1 MTVETDDTDSAF
13 IRLQRNSDTNAT
25 VEISVQDAG
34 AGANN
39 ARVQIEC
46 DGGGIATLALQDN
59 GGGGN
64 GATLDARGGLSL
76 FTDAGYSALDT
87 WDQAGNV
94 QRFGLLPTAG
104 QPMIGVVAAPPDGD
118 LAASQVS
125 LWFDDTNGLAKL
137 MVKGKSANGTV
148 VTGSIPLV

>member
-25 VEISVQDAG
+25 VEIS
-34 AGANN
+34 
-39 ARVQIEC
+39 
-46 DGGGIATLALQDN
+46 LQDN
-59 GGGGN
+59 GVGGN